1 MLRKDF
7 ETIVASCAKKKSNIS
22 LVEKFSGEKN
32 SRYPNFI
39 AICCGVDTTG
49 PTLVRRRLPRRP
61 AGIGSAANDAQ
72 EHHAT
77 HAAAAATF
85 QS

>member
-7 ETIVASCAKKKSNIS
+7 ETIVASCAKKIKHFIGGKVSRG
-22 LVEKFSGEKN
+22 KKN
-32 SRYPNFI
+32 SRYPNLI
-39 AICCGVDTTG
+39 AIRCGVDTTG
-49 PTLVRRRLPRRP
+49 PTLARCRLPRRA

-77 HAAAAATF
+77 HAAAAAF